1 MKLLS
6 LDASSKAASCAL
18 IGDGRL
24 LGEYYTD
31 CGLTHSQTL
40 LPMVQ
45 QLLSTTG
52 TPMEEITHVAVSKGP
67 GSFTGLRIGLAAA
80 KSLAAGL
87 QVPLCGVSTLL
98 SLAFNLR
105 GAGGTAC
112 AVLDARRGQVY
123 YALFALEAG
132 GAGRRL
138 CEDRAGPIEELRQ
151 ELKNAPSPLFL
162 VGDGAMLC
170 YNSLQEST
178 GGLALPPEHLRLQHA
193 SSVGYAAL
201 ESGEWDAAGALVPSY
216 LRLSQAERE
225 LLEKKKKE
233 ADS

>member
-18 IGDGRL
+18 AEDGRL
-24 LGEYYTD
+24 LGEYYAD

-40 LPMVQ
+40 LPMVR
-45 QLLSTTG
+45 QLLDTTG
-52 TPMEEITHVAVSKGP
+52 TKTEEITHVAVSKGP

-87 QVPLCGVSTLL
+87 HVPLCGVSTLL
-98 SLAFNLR
+98 SLAYNLR
-105 GAGGTAC
+105 GMRGTAC
-112 AVLDARRGQVY
+112 TVLDARRGQVY
-123 YALFALEAG
+123 YALFALKDG
-132 GAGRRL
+132 VVRRL
-138 CEDRAGPIEELRQ
+138 CEDRAGPIGELRQ
-151 ELKNAPSPLFL
+151 ELKNVEPPLFL

-170 YNSLQEST
+170 YNSLQET
-178 GGLALPPEHLRLQHA
+178 TEGLALSPEHLRLQRA

-201 ESGEWDAAGALVPSY
+201 ALGEWDSAGALVPSY

-225 LLEKKKKE
+225 LLEKEKKE